1 MAHLQRIM
9 LDSGAGISRHQLWL
23 AARAVGLAG
32 LSRVSEGNPIPGAE
46 EAVSG
51 TRREVPSASI
61 VLDAGKRRLRLFLSR
76 FNL

>member
-32 LSRVSEGNPIPGAE
+32 LSRILEGNPIPGAE